1 MTKKENSF
9 DKITIVKSKRFSDFK
24 DVLMVILDDK
34 KTYTILEVQKLINKF
49 LSKEV

>member
-1 MTKKENSF
+1 MTKKADSF
-9 DKITIVKSKRFSDFK
+9 DKITLVKSKRFSDFK
-24 DVLMVILDDK
+24 DVLMVVLEDN